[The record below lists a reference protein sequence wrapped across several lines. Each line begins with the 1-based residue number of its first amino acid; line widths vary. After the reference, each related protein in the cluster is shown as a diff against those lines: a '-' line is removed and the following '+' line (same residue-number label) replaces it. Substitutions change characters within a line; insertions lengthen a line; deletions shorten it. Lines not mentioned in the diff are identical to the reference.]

1 MKTKISALGRT
12 LNQIERSNGKNCNT
26 HSNNVKSRK
35 AAIEQHCR
43 DCIFDPN
50 ASGTWREQ
58 VGNCTSINCSLRPF
72 RPTPLTGTKKKRS
85 SILVRENN
93 ENRIVSDLLAG
104 NSQCSVDL
112 VATDR
117 EGAAMNSQQLS
128 RNAR

>member
-58 VGNCTSINCSLRPF
+58 VRNCTSINCSLRPF
-72 RPTPLTGTKKKRS
+72 RPTPYKTTPESLIALIDSESCGKEL
-85 SILVRENN
+85 I
-93 ENRIVSDLLAG
+93 SDLI
-104 NSQCSVDL
+104 
-112 VATDR
+112 AT
-117 EGAAMNSQQLS
+117 EVVHVL
-128 RNAR
+128 